1 MKLSIR
7 MKIFLPVMLIL
18 IVFPL
23 AFWLVFRY
31 SLDGHMNYNTRRNL
45 ERLAEDMNTLIGRFE
60 EEYGDDTAL
69 QGSGEPAENTLLL
82 ELRQRIQT
90 ETGVNWLVLGEHYRV
105 LHPQNYDDEPTM
117 AFLYSE
123 FLSQLS
129 AAGETAWTE
138 GKIFET
144 SINGSQYVLFFRT
157 LEPVAGQNVRCL
169 ILYSPLYD
177 ASAILDDVSGL
188 VLLIIAVM
196 ASVSILLFWF
206 VAGSISGPV
215 RRLCEAARGIG
226 EKKFQKVETKAT
238 VKELCELEDEINQMQ
253 DKLLKA
259 DEAERV
265 FFQNAS
271 HELRTPLMSIS
282 GYAQGIQRGV
292 FDDVSQAAGVILDE
306 SRRLTEV
313 VDGIL
318 TLTRMDQLRYQVVPV
333 ELKLNEFVEDQL
345 ERLEGLAYQRRI
357 RLEFSPKEP
366 HMVTTDAMLLARA
379 YSNVMSNCIR
389 YAKTKVWTEITKEGD
404 WLVLTVTDDGP
415 GIGEEELLHLF
426 DRFYKGKT
434 GNHGLGLAI
443 ARRSMEY
450 MGGTITAESRAGGA
464 KFHIR
469 MPQDCRSLA
478 VEQWNGV

>member
-1 MKLSIR
+1 MHR
-7 MKIFLPVMLIL
+7 FYV
-18 IVFPL
+18 
-23 AFWLVFRY
+23 
-31 SLDGHMNYNTRRNL
+31 
-45 ERLAEDMNTLIGRFE
+45 ER
-60 EEYGDDTAL
+60 
-69 QGSGEPAENTLLL
+69 PA
-82 ELRQRIQT
+82 
-90 ETGVNWLVLGEHYRV
+90 
-105 LHPQNYDDEPTM
+105 
-117 AFLYSE
+117 
-123 FLSQLS
+123 

-345 ERLEGLAYQRRI
+345 ERLEGLAYQRKI

-464 KFHIR
+464 KFLIR

>member
-60 EEYGDDTAL
+60 EEYGDDTAP
-69 QGSGEPAENTLLL
+69 QGSGDPAENTLLL

-226 EKKFQKVETKAT
+226 EKKVQKVETKAT
-238 VKELCELEDEINQMQ
+238 VKELCELVDESNQMQ
-253 DKLLKA
+253 DKLLTGQAFKGGRGGA
-259 DEAERV
+259 GLFPERV
-265 FFQNAS
+265 
-271 HELRTPLMSIS
+271 P
-282 GYAQGIQRGV
+282 
-292 FDDVSQAAGVILDE
+292 
-306 SRRLTEV
+306 
-313 VDGIL
+313 
-318 TLTRMDQLRYQVVPV
+318 
-333 ELKLNEFVEDQL
+333 
-345 ERLEGLAYQRRI
+345 
-357 RLEFSPKEP
+357 
-366 HMVTTDAMLLARA
+366 
-379 YSNVMSNCIR
+379 
-389 YAKTKVWTEITKEGD
+389 
-404 WLVLTVTDDGP
+404 
-415 GIGEEELLHLF
+415 
-426 DRFYKGKT
+426 
-434 GNHGLGLAI
+434 
-443 ARRSMEY
+443 
-450 MGGTITAESRAGGA
+450 
-464 KFHIR
+464 
-469 MPQDCRSLA
+469 
-478 VEQWNGV
+478 